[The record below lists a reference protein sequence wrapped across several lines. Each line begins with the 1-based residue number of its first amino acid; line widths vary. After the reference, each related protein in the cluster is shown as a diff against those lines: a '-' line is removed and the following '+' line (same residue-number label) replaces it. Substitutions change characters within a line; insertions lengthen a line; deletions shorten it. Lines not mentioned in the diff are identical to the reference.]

1 MQHRTARDAVERDPD
16 VKPGRDVKRN
26 LDQQERLIVR
36 ALIRNPRR
44 SDNRLSAMTGIPV
57 RTVTR
62 KRSRMEQEGILKY
75 YAAVEMQGNGTSR
88 FTTQHMIIIKF
99 KLGITRGQLV
109 DEIRSEPNVANVFSE
124 LIRDSFIAE
133 TDGQVALVI
142 IVEGESDSDV
152 ADSLQGKI
160 IPSLQKNHGENSI
173 DELRTIR
180 LLGTIRR
187 EHNYLP
193 MVNMS
198 SGVLDDDW
206 PDEAIFVG

>member
-1 MQHRTARDAVERDPD
+1 MRD
-16 VKPGRDVKRN
+16 
-26 LDQQERLIVR
+26 LDQQEQTIAR

-44 SDNRLSAMTGIPV
+44 SDNRISATTGIPV
-57 RTVTR
+57 RTVSR
-62 KRSRMEQEGILKY
+62 KRQRLEQEGILKY
-75 YAAVEMQGNGTSR
+75 YTAVEMQGNGTSR

-99 KLGITRGQLV
+99 TLGVTRSQIV
-109 DEIRSEPNVANVFSE
+109 EEIRSEPNVANVFSE

-133 TDGQVALVI
+133 TDGQVALVM

-160 IPSLQKNHGENSI
+160 IPSLQKNHGRDSI

-193 MVNMS
+193 MVNMNAA
-198 SGVLDDDW
+198 VLDDDW